1 MILLSSLTPT
11 QRATI
16 SNTICG
22 DAASARELEDM
33 GLLRILRV
41 EPGPRGRIAYFDLT
55 PIGDEFVNLHFVIPT
70 EDP

>member
-1 MILLSSLTPT
+1 
-11 QRATI
+11 
-16 SNTICG
+16 
-22 DAASARELEDM
+22 M

-55 PIGDEFVNLHFVIPT
+55 PIGDEFVNLYFVIPT